1 MKKHVAGTVTALIAA
16 LGMSFA
22 ASAHTPGAH
31 VHGEA
36 QAAIVI
42 AGSTVSVTLNS
53 AMYNITGFERAP
65 QTPDEHAVL
74 AEAISTLEDGDSLFV
89 FTPEAGCEATGA
101 SHSLP
106 LEGGTVMDTG
116 TGGHD
121 DASGDAHNPYRDLEA
136 RFEFTCG
143 APERLKAVT
152 FALMARFENMQ
163 SIDVIIFNG
172 ALQLADEVT
181 RERNSMALEEK

>member
-1 MKKHVAGTVTALIAA
+1 MKKHVAGTMTAMIAA
-16 LGMSFA
+16 LGMSFV

-65 QTPDEHAVL
+65 QTPEEQAVL

-89 FTPEAGCEATGA
+89 FTPEAGCQATGA

-106 LEGGTVMDTG
+106 PEGGKGTG
-116 TGGHD
+116 TGGHG